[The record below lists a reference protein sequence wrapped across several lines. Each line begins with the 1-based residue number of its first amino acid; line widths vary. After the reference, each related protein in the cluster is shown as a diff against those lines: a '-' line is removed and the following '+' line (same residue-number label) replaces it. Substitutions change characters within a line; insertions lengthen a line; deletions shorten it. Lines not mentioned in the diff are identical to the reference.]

1 MEVLLGTCARRRVTV
16 LLLLILVVVKAAA
29 DCPKPQAGGHTVLTD
44 KSLLLNIFPH
54 GVDVYFECA
63 NGYVVESGSGRITC
77 DQNVW
82 TEPDLACK
90 KKDCGSPKAKPN
102 MSFDI
107 TAGTLFGAV
116 IKVVCDNGFEL
127 SGSSYKQCYAAGWS
141 GVARCDIVSC
151 DAPGEV
157 AHGRSSWDSQDSPK
171 YGEVVHYVCNEG
183 HALIGNSSIVCSQ
196 SGEYDSPAPAC
207 KAMTSP
213 TSKPAQEVSPSTEA
227 SASLTGGRD
236 KTTSATPT
244 VSPSQRGTEKR
255 PQTSP
260 SVEGLLGTARG
271 SDILTAG
278 GKATTTTGTSIPSSS
293 LQDEEEGA
301 VDTNK
306 DIGHVPVIISAI
318 GVSFVV
324 CVLALCL
331 HRFLLQRKGS
341 PHGTVG
347 IY

>member
-244 VSPSQRGTEKR
+244 VSPSQRG
-255 PQTSP
+255 
-260 SVEGLLGTARG
+260 G

-293 LQDEEEGA
+293 LQ
-301 VDTNK
+301 
-306 DIGHVPVIISAI
+306 GHVPVIISAI

-341 PHGTVG
+341 YDTREDLKPELLQFQNL
-347 IY
+347 